1 MQGEGGSGIVPF
13 TSSNPSILLYYQ
25 TTVLV
30 VCSFIH
36 YLAKKRIGR
45 VNAVCS
51 NWYKMC
57 SQLKGILEKNLKLL
71 VLDQVVAIEQFPFL
85 KVNDNL
91 RRHIKGNRCEIG
103 K

>member
-1 MQGEGGSGIVPF
+1 MQGEGGSRTVPF

-25 TTVLV
+25 TTVVV

-57 SQLKGILEKNLKLL
+57 SQLITEGNTGKKFEITSTWPSCCHRTASSSKGE
-71 VLDQVVAIEQFPFL
+71 
-85 KVNDNL
+85 
-91 RRHIKGNRCEIG
+91 
-103 K
+103 